1 MHDTGEGP
9 VTTAQT
15 ELPAAAWAVA
25 WAFVVGQVLALLT
38 HGTQP
43 EENWPLSA
51 LVGVAVVTFFS
62 HGVLR
67 ARMVRFWL
75 VTGLSVV
82 AVVGYLVVLVDGG
95 SVVDLLDVVMTAVQL
110 GCLVWLYRTPW
121 FAWQRTRPEGG
132 PSLAPLMLLAVLVGV
147 LAGVIGV
154 ESSAVRV
161 NVSV

>member
-1 MHDTGEGP
+1 
-9 VTTAQT
+9 
-15 ELPAAAWAVA
+15 
-25 WAFVVGQVLALLT
+25 
-38 HGTQP
+38 
-43 EENWPLSA
+43 
-51 LVGVAVVTFFS
+51 
-62 HGVLR
+62 
-67 ARMVRFWL
+67 MVRFWL